1 MSDAVVVEGVSK
13 RYLLGER
20 AALFSRRRRA
30 RPELWALRDVTFR
43 VGEGEAVGIVGRNGA
58 GKSTLLR
65 VLSRITEPTAGV
77 SRTRGRVGSLL
88 EVGTGF
94 HPELTGRE
102 NVYLNAALLG
112 MRGREVTRRFDEIV
126 AFAGLARF
134 IDTPVK
140 HYSSGMYLRL
150 AFAVA
155 AHLEP
160 DVLIVDEVLAVGDA
174 EFQRRCVGR
183 MLAAEREGRTVL
195 FVSHDLETLARLCG
209 RAIWLEA
216 GRVVDDGPVG
226 PVLDRYLASAVSRT
240 GWRRI
245 PDPGGPAALVAAAV
259 CGHDG
264 EPAAVLRRDRPFRL
278 EVRVVVRERL
288 PGIDVAVVVSTLS
301 GVRVLDEA
309 LSRRSPLN
317 LAPGEY
323 AARIEVPPVLR
334 AGDYLV
340 ALWLGTGL
348 GESLQWVDAALA
360 FRLEGEGAR
369 PTSGIVDLGTR
380 WEVVPVGTGA
390 RAS

>member
-1 MSDAVVVEGVSK
+1 MVEGVSK

-20 AALFSRRRRA
+20 APLFSRRRRT

-65 VLSRITEPTAGV
+65 VLTRITEPTAGV
-77 SRTRGRVGSLL
+77 ARTRGRVGSLL

-102 NVYLNAALLG
+102 NVFLNAALLG
-112 MRGREVTRRFDEIV
+112 MRGRDVARRFDEIV
-126 AFAGLARF
+126 AFAGLDRF

-140 HYSSGMYLRL
+140 HYSSGMYVRL

-155 AHLEP
+155 AHLDP
-160 DVLIVDEVLAVGDA
+160 DVLVVDEVLAVGDA

-209 RAIWLEA
+209 RAIWLED
-216 GRVVDDGPVG
+216 GRVADDGPVG
-226 PVLDRYLASAVSRT
+226 PVLDRYLASALART

-245 PDPGGPAALVAAAV
+245 RDPGGPAALVGAAV
-259 CGHDG
+259 CGPDG

-278 EVRVVVRERL
+278 EVRLVVRDRL
-288 PGIDVAVVVSTLS
+288 PGIDVAAVVTTLS

-309 LSRRSPLN
+309 LSRRSPCN
-317 LAPGEY
+317 LPPGEY
-323 AARIEVPPVLR
+323 TARIEVPPVLR

-348 GESLQWVDAALA
+348 GESLQWEEAALS
-360 FRLEGEGAR
+360 FRLEGEGGR
-369 PTSGIVDLGTR
+369 RTTGIVDLGAA
-380 WEVVPVGTGA
+380 WKVAPVGTGA
-390 RAS
+390 PVT